1 MGDFDAIVVGA
12 GQAGVPLARDLA
24 AAGWKTA
31 LVERAHIGGTCYNE
45 GCTPTKTMAASARIA
60 YLAARAADYG
70 VVTEAAH
77 TDLAAVRLR
86 KNKIVEEWRSGA
98 QRRLEATP
106 GLELIWGHARLVGPT
121 EVAVQLDKGS
131 ERRIGSPRIFINTGA
146 RPSVPP
152 LPGLESTPFLDSTTI
167 MDLAAVPKHLLILGG
182 GYVAVEFAQMFRR
195 FGSRVTM
202 VQRSSMLLSRED
214 PDVAEAVAAILREDG
229 IDVLLQTKVAG
240 VRAAEGGGLV
250 LEVASGQTRHT
261 ISGSHLLVATGRVPN
276 TEALDLG
283 AAGVSVDA
291 HGFIKVNER
300 LETDVP
306 GIYALGDVKG
316 GPAFTHISYDDYRVI
331 RANLLRDG
339 KASTAGRLVPY
350 TIFMDPQLG
359 RVGMTEEQAR
369 EKGRDIQVFKL
380 PMDTVARALEVDE
393 TRGFI
398 KVVAD
403 AASGRVLGCAVLGI
417 EGGELMAILQMA
429 MIGEVTAATMRDI
442 VFAHPTLAEAL
453 NTLFSAA

>member
-1 MGDFDAIVVGA
+1 
-12 GQAGVPLARDLA
+12 
-24 AAGWKTA
+24 
-31 LVERAHIGGTCYNE
+31 
-45 GCTPTKTMAASARIA
+45 
-60 YLAARAADYG
+60 
-70 VVTEAAH
+70 
-77 TDLAAVRLR
+77 
-86 KNKIVEEWRSGA
+86 
-98 QRRLEATP
+98 
-106 GLELIWGHARLVGPT
+106 
-121 EVAVQLDKGS
+121 
-131 ERRIGSPRIFINTGA
+131 
-146 RPSVPP
+146 
-152 LPGLESTPFLDSTTI
+152 
-167 MDLAAVPKHLLILGG
+167 
-182 GYVAVEFAQMFRR
+182 MFRR
-195 FGSRVTM
+195 FGSRVTI
-202 VQRSSMLLSRED
+202 VQRSGMLLSRED

-250 LEVASGQTRHT
+250 LEVESGQTRHT

-283 AAGVSVDA
+283 AAGVTVDA

-300 LETDVP
+300 LETEVT

-331 RANLLRDG
+331 RTNLLRDG

-350 TIFMDPQLG
+350 TVFMDPQLG

-369 EKGRDIQVFKL
+369 AEGRTIKVFKL
-380 PMDTVARALEVDE
+380 PMDMVARALEVDE

-417 EGGELMAILQMA
+417 EGGELMAMLQMA
-429 MIGEVTAATMRDI
+429 MVGEVTAATMRDM

-453 NTLFSAA
+453 NNLFSAA